1 MHIGGG
7 CALEYEGVSVFV
19 EKSEYMLEVVWDFFF
34 VCFIYFGVL
43 NCLLCD
49 FLVFMM

>member
-19 EKSEYMLEVVWDFFF
+19 EKSEYMLEVVWEFFF
-34 VCFIYFGVL
+34 LFVLFIL
-43 NCLLCD
+43 ES
-49 FLVFMM
+49 

>member
-34 VCFIYFGVL
+34 F
-43 NCLLCD
+43 CLFYL
-49 FLVFMM
+49 FWSLELFVM